1 MKTRHRIPTIF
12 NLSMVDVLCCALG
25 CVILLWLLN
34 FREAKRKAVAAGE
47 TSVLLTEARTEL
59 DEVRRDAD
67 DYRQRL
73 VALDAKLLDAQAA
86 RDKALLQLAGLG
98 KEKLL
103 LTDDLDKARGRY
115 LALSK
120 ELATLKIDVSAAED
134 KLLKKSADFATLS
147 RDRDKLTAQLEAQLK
162 LLKEKETLAQAAG
175 RSADDLAARLKDN
188 ESQAKKLQA
197 LADQLP
203 KLRDEAA
210 SYRDKLATAENRL
223 IMLDKD
229 LGQQKLLVEQ
239 AKQAAE
245 NRFAGIALAGRRVVF
260 VVDMSGSM
268 DYVDEKTRD
277 PEKWPTV
284 RETLVKIARSL
295 PALSKYQVVLF
306 ADKAVFPLGND
317 DRWLDYDGKDSLER
331 MSQALAAVKPKG
343 NTNIHAAL
351 EAAFRL
357 RADGLDTIY
366 LFSDG
371 LPNVGPGL
379 PADAGKTLRD
389 IERGDLLGQFV
400 RKTLR
405 TTWNK
410 AEPQRVRINTIG
422 FFYESPDLGAFL
434 WALARENDGSFVGMS
449 KP

>member
-1 MKTRHRIPTIF
+1 MKTRHRIPSIF

-34 FREAKRKAVAAGE
+34 FREAKRRAVAAGE
-47 TSVLLTEARTEL
+47 TNVLLTEARL
-59 DEVRRDAD
+59 DAD
-67 DYRQRL
+67 EQRRQL
-73 VALDAKLLDAQAA
+73 GLIEAQLLEAQAT
-86 RDKALLQLAGLG
+86 RDKALLQLASLG
-98 KEKLL
+98 KEKLQ

-120 ELATLKIDVSAAED
+120 ELATLKADVSAAED
-134 KLLKKSADFATLS
+134 KLLRKTADFATLT

-162 LLKEKETLAQAAG
+162 MLKEKEALALAAG
-175 RSADDLAARLKDN
+175 RSADDLASRLKDN
-188 ESQAKKLQA
+188 EAQAKKLQG

-210 SYRDKLATAENRL
+210 DYRAKLAVAESRL
-223 IMLDKD
+223 LMLDKD

-268 DYVDEKTRD
+268 DFVDEKTRD
-277 PEKWPTV
+277 PEKWAAV

-295 PALSKYQVVLF
+295 PALSKYQVILF

-317 DRWLDYDGKDSLER
+317 DRWLEYDGKNSLER
-331 MSQALAAVKPKG
+331 ISQALAAVKPKG
-343 NTNIHAAL
+343 NTNIHAAM
-351 EAAFRL
+351 EAAFRF

-366 LFSDG
+366 FFSDG

-379 PADAGKTLRD
+379 PTDPTKTLRD
-389 IERGDLLGQFV
+389 IDRGELLGQYV
-400 RKTLR
+400 RRTLR

-410 AEPQRVRINTIG
+410 PDPQRVRVNTIG